1 MKLTEEEIVLY
12 VSPVSNMSTSVSIY
26 ARMPACMCVYVPFYV
41 SAAAT
46 PFEGGP
52 TLNNTYTRKLT
63 L

>member
-1 MKLTEEEIVLY
+1 MLVLFLICPQ
-12 VSPVSNMSTSVSIY
+12 VFPC
-26 ARMPACMCVYVPFYV
+26 MPACMYVYVPLYV

>member
-12 VSPVSNMSTSVSIY
+12 VSPVSSMCTSVSIY
-26 ARMPACMCVYVPFYV
+26 ARMPACMYVYVPLYV

-46 PFEGGP
+46 PFEDGP
-52 TLNNTYTRKLT
+52 TLNSTYTRKLT

>member
-26 ARMPACMCVYVPFYV
+26 ARMPACMYVYVPLYV

-52 TLNNTYTRKLT
+52 H
-63 L
+63 